1 MFLTRRPAIPE
12 APASLMHSPSPS
24 FEARI
29 AAVSE
34 AMVTGQL
41 AGDDPAEVI
50 LFCWATVHGLAAL
63 HFTGRFAHDDT
74 VFRRVYARAV
84 KRLLEAL
91 RPG

>member
-24 FEARI
+24 FEALI

-50 LFCWATVHGLAAL
+50 LFCWATVHGLAARCTSPVGS
-63 HFTGRFAHDDT
+63 HTTTRCFDACTR
-74 VFRRVYARAV
+74 AR
-84 KRLLEAL
+84 
-91 RPG
+91 